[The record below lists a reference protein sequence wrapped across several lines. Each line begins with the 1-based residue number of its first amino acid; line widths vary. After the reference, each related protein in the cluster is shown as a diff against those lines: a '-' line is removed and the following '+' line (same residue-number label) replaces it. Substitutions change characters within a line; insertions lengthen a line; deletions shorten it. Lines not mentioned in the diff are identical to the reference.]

1 MDILNFLFLRKHD
14 LVRSEASNASTDLL
28 VLGAQV
34 AQSRRDDQYQ
44 TYGLPLANAVVSAD
58 KANTG
63 YYVLDFTSSLIAD
76 VITQKGVIEF
86 PTFFLTPAPLP
97 GFASSL
103 SLKIA
108 NPDVDF
114 SDLDRVYIQTSLYYS
129 PAIDDNFIP
138 YLISTGATIS
148 GIDLALYNASPLP
161 AGTNQGEGKL
171 YIYFELYNF

>member
-34 AQSRRDDQYQ
+34 AQSKRDDQYQ

-58 KANTG
+58 KANTEF
-63 YYVLDFTSSLIAD
+63 YILDLNTTFIAE
-76 VITQKGVIEF
+76 VSTQKGVIEL
-86 PTFFLTPAPLP
+86 TTLFLAPPPLP
-97 GFASSL
+97 GFATSL
-103 SLKIA
+103 PITIV

-114 SDLDRVYIQTSLYYS
+114 SDTDRVYIQTSLYYS
-129 PAIDDNFIP
+129 PAVDDNFVP
-138 YLISTGATIS
+138 YLITTGVAT
-148 GIDLALYNASPLP
+148 GINLTLYNASPLP
-161 AGTNQGEGKL
+161 AGAGQGEGEL